1 MSSPV
6 PMFRYAYSPINFPDT
21 PAARFIA
28 ASISDQ
34 HTRGAAA
41 HQSIIQP
48 SAEPATNIA
57 TPMPSAFDNS
67 HAYGGPVTPL
77 KLFATPAE
85 ESEQKQPPDP
95 FHFVEQD
102 EPHCG
107 IEAMN
112 SLALNSMLDGS
123 DQLFLQSSKD
133 VYDAI
138 ISNASVPR
146 EVADQKKNK
155 AISVNAFISRVKD
168 IDPQI
173 VFPTSQQG
181 KPLRS
186 IIKTLISDIKREY
199 KTNNHLLFNAHLT
212 LAVLAQTTHSAKIQ
226 AQLHRFMFCQSEQD
240 ICQVADY
247 CALGKAAPLKN
258 DHSVHVDLL
267 PGYKLI
273 SEEPALMLK
282 LAMALLDY
290 VCFMSNS
297 DIQSA
302 YADSKVILTKILP
315 AAFDCIQTFADEEE
329 IAYNSHSSFAAAA
342 KRSTIDQVDR
352 GIIILDNLSNDLKS
366 KLNKKAR
373 KLKVPENCQTRD
385 WVISQLIALEDI
397 DDHDFS
403 WYKTDWRS
411 NKNCRYFKST
421 GKCPYPN
428 CKFVHE
434 VADIS
439 PSPSHPQA
447 PASMATATGPGSV
460 PVRKPEDLSAPDVVE
475 IACRTMLSPECE
487 TNFKASPSYWAAI
500 INSKGE
506 PFQTPKS
513 CVPCRRH
520 ARQQNASSMVTSMPT
535 DVPSGPVSME
545 SPEYTANWWSA
556 AMVAGCAENADTAD
570 VGLYD
575 DNYLANMYDDYDL
588 SMSDV

>member
-1 MSSPV
+1 MSSHDSGTI
-6 PMFRYAYSPINFPDT
+6 RYAYSPINFPDT

-34 HTRGAAA
+34 HARRAAA

-48 SAEPATNIA
+48 SAVPATNIA

-77 KLFATPAE
+77 KLFAAPAE
-85 ESEQKQPPDP
+85 ESERTQPPDP
-95 FHFVEQD
+95 FLFVDQD

-123 DQLFLQSSKD
+123 DQIFQQSSKD
-133 VYDAI
+133 VYDAV
-138 ISNASVPR
+138 ISTASVPS

-186 IIKTLISDIKREY
+186 IIKTVISDIKREY
-199 KTNNHLLFNAHLT
+199 KTNNHLLFNAQLT
-212 LAVLAQTTHSAKIQ
+212 LAVLAQTTHTAKIQ
-226 AQLHRFMFCQSEQD
+226 AQLHRFMFCQGEQD
-240 ICQVADY
+240 LCQVANY
-247 CALGKAAPLKN
+247 CALGKAAPLKI
-258 DHSVHVDLL
+258 DHSVRVDLL

-273 SEEPALMLK
+273 SDEPALMLK

-385 WVISQLIALEDI
+385 WVISQLVALEEI
-397 DDHDFS
+397 DDPDFS
-403 WYKTDWRS
+403 WYKTDWRAS
-411 NKNCRYFKST
+411 KACRHFMNT

-428 CKFVHE
+428 CKFGHE
-434 VADIS
+434 VAG
-439 PSPSHPQA
+439 
-447 PASMATATGPGSV
+447 T
-460 PVRKPEDLSAPDVVE
+460 
-475 IACRTMLSPECE
+475 
-487 TNFKASPSYWAAI
+487 
-500 INSKGE
+500 
-506 PFQTPKS
+506 TPPHLILELLHLWQLVILLHLWDQ
-513 CVPCRRH
+513 CQH
-520 ARQQNASSMVTSMPT
+520 
-535 DVPSGPVSME
+535 VSLRVCLHLM
-545 SPEYTANWWSA
+545 
-556 AMVAGCAENADTAD
+556 
-570 VGLYD
+570 
-575 DNYLANMYDDYDL
+575 
-588 SMSDV
+588 